1 MAFEGLTEKLSS
13 AFKKLRN
20 KGRLTE
26 SDVKEAMREIRLAL
40 LEADVSYKV
49 VKDFIKAVT
58 EKAVGTEVLESL
70 TPAQAIV
77 KIVNQELVSLMGGGS
92 AKITIASQPPTVVMM
107 VGLQGAGKTTNAAKL
122 AGLMRK
128 QNGKRPLL
136 AACDIYRPAAIQQLE
151 VVGKQLDIP
160 VFQMGQENPV
170 TIAEAA
176 IAHAKK
182 HGNDMVFL
190 DTAGRLH
197 VDEALMEELQAIK
210 QAVQP
215 SEILLV
221 VDAMIGQDAV
231 NAAKAF
237 DDALDIDGVV
247 LTKLDGDARGG
258 AALSIKA
265 VTGKPIK
272 FVGMGEKLDNIEVFH
287 PDRMASRILG
297 MGDVLTL
304 IEKAQETFDL
314 EEAAK
319 MEQKLRRAEFTLQ
332 DFLDQ
337 MQQVQKMGSPDELA
351 AMLPGVSARDMGDP
365 EEANKHL
372 KRTEAIIYSMTPQE
386 RRRPEILNASRRKR
400 IAAGSGVKVSD
411 VNRML
416 NEFESI
422 RKLIKQFTG
431 NKRMKKRGF
440 KGMKLPF

>member
-1 MAFEGLTEKLSS
+1 MAFESLGDKLKGVFNKLTGRGTLSEK
-13 AFKKLRN
+13 
-20 KGRLTE
+20 
-26 SDVKEAMREIRLAL
+26 DIKEAMRQVRLAL
-40 LEADVSYKV
+40 LEADVNYKV
-49 VKDFIKAVT
+49 TKEFVAKVS
-58 EKAVGTEVLESL
+58 EKAMGAEVMKSL
-70 TPAQAIV
+70 TPGQQVI
-77 KIVNQELVSLMGGGS
+77 KIVQQELTELMGGQH
-92 AKITIASQPPTVVMM
+92 AKLKVASKLPTVIVLC
-107 VGLQGAGKTTNAAKL
+107 GLQGAGKTTFAAKL
-122 AGLMRK
+122 GAYLKK
-128 QNGKRPLL
+128 QGKNPML
-136 AACDIYRPAAIQQLE
+136 AACDTVRPAAVDQLKTLGE
-151 VVGKQLDIP
+151 QTGIP
-160 VFQMGQENPV
+160 VHSGGTDPV
-170 TIAEAA
+170 KIVKQ
-176 IAHAKK
+176 AKK
-182 HGNDMVFL
+182 AAEDGMYDTLIV

-197 VDEALMEELQAIK
+197 IDEEMMQQI
-210 QAVQP
+210 QGVCSAVTP
-215 SEILLV
+215 TEVLLV
-221 VDAMIGQDAV
+221 VDAMTGQDAV
-231 NAAKAF
+231 NIAKSF
-237 DDALDIDGVV
+237 DETVPLTGIV

-258 AALSIKA
+258 AALSMRAI
-265 VTGKPIK
+265 TGKPIK
-272 FVGMGEKLDNIEVFH
+272 FAGTGEKIENIETFH
-287 PDRMASRILG
+287 PERMASRILG

>member
-1 MAFEGLTEKLSS
+1 MMAFESLGDKLKGVFNKLTGRGTLSEK
-13 AFKKLRN
+13 
-20 KGRLTE
+20 
-26 SDVKEAMREIRLAL
+26 DIKEAMRQVRLAL
-40 LEADVSYKV
+40 LEADVNYKV
-49 VKDFIKAVT
+49 TKEFVAKVS
-58 EKAVGTEVLESL
+58 EKAMGAEVMKSL
-70 TPAQAIV
+70 TPGQQVI
-77 KIVNQELVSLMGGGS
+77 KIVQQELTELMGGQH
-92 AKITIASQPPTVVMM
+92 AKLKVASKLPTVIVLC
-107 VGLQGAGKTTNAAKL
+107 GLQGAGKTTFAAKL
-122 AGLMRK
+122 GAYLKK
-128 QNGKRPLL
+128 QGKNPML
-136 AACDIYRPAAIQQLE
+136 AACDTVRLAAVDQLKTLGE
-151 VVGKQLDIP
+151 QTGIP
-160 VFQMGQENPV
+160 VHSGGTDPV
-170 TIAEAA
+170 KIVKQ
-176 IAHAKK
+176 AKK
-182 HGNDMVFL
+182 AAEDGMYDTLIV

-197 VDEALMEELQAIK
+197 IDEEMMQQI
-210 QAVQP
+210 QGVCSAVTP
-215 SEILLV
+215 TEVLLV
-221 VDAMIGQDAV
+221 VDAMTGQDAV
-231 NAAKAF
+231 NIAKSF
-237 DDALDIDGVV
+237 DETVPLTGIV

-258 AALSIKA
+258 AALSMRAI
-265 VTGKPIK
+265 TGKPIK
-272 FVGMGEKLDNIEVFH
+272 FAGTGEKIENIEPFH
-287 PDRMASRILG
+287 PERMASRILG

>member
-1 MAFEGLTEKLSS
+1 MMAFESLGDKLKGVFNKLTGRGTLSEK
-13 AFKKLRN
+13 
-20 KGRLTE
+20 
-26 SDVKEAMREIRLAL
+26 DIKEAMRQVRLAL
-40 LEADVSYKV
+40 LEADVNYKV
-49 VKDFIKAVT
+49 TKEFVAKVSEEAMG
-58 EKAVGTEVLESL
+58 AEVMKSL
-70 TPAQAIV
+70 TPGQQVI
-77 KIVNQELVSLMGGGS
+77 KIVQQELTELMGGQH
-92 AKITIASQPPTVVMM
+92 AKLKVASKLPTVIVLC
-107 VGLQGAGKTTNAAKL
+107 GLQGAGKTTFAAKL
-122 AGLMRK
+122 GAYLKK
-128 QNGKRPLL
+128 QGKNPML
-136 AACDIYRPAAIQQLE
+136 AACDTVRPAAVDQLKTLGE
-151 VVGKQLDIP
+151 QTGIPVHSGGTDPVKIGKQ
-160 VFQMGQENPV
+160 
-170 TIAEAA
+170 
-176 IAHAKK
+176 AKK
-182 HGNDMVFL
+182 AAEDGMYDTLIV

-197 VDEALMEELQAIK
+197 IDEEMMQQI
-210 QAVQP
+210 QGVCSAVTP
-215 SEILLV
+215 TEVLLV
-221 VDAMIGQDAV
+221 VDAMTGQDAV
-231 NAAKAF
+231 NIAKSF
-237 DDALDIDGVV
+237 DETVPLTGIV

-258 AALSIKA
+258 AALSMRAI
-265 VTGKPIK
+265 TGKPIK
-272 FVGMGEKLDNIEVFH
+272 FAGTGEKIENIEPFH
-287 PDRMASRILG
+287 PERMASRILG

>member
-1 MAFEGLTEKLSS
+1 MMAFESLGDKLKGVFNKLTGRGTLSEK
-13 AFKKLRN
+13 
-20 KGRLTE
+20 
-26 SDVKEAMREIRLAL
+26 DIKEAMRQVRLAL
-40 LEADVSYKV
+40 LEADVNYKV
-49 VKDFIKAVT
+49 TKEFVAKVS
-58 EKAVGTEVLESL
+58 EKAMGAEVMKSL
-70 TPAQAIV
+70 TPGQQVI
-77 KIVNQELVSLMGGGS
+77 KIVQQELTELMGGQH
-92 AKITIASQPPTVVMM
+92 AKPKVASKLPTVIVLC
-107 VGLQGAGKTTNAAKL
+107 GLQGAGKTTFAAKL
-122 AGLMRK
+122 GAYLKK
-128 QNGKRPLL
+128 QGKNPML
-136 AACDIYRPAAIQQLE
+136 AACDTVRPAAVDQLKTLGE
-151 VVGKQLDIP
+151 QTGIP
-160 VFQMGQENPV
+160 VHSGGTDPV
-170 TIAEAA
+170 KIVKQ
-176 IAHAKK
+176 AKK
-182 HGNDMVFL
+182 AAEDGMYDTLIV

-197 VDEALMEELQAIK
+197 IDEEMMQQI
-210 QAVQP
+210 QGVCSAVTP
-215 SEILLV
+215 TEVLLV
-221 VDAMIGQDAV
+221 VDAMTGQDAV
-231 NAAKAF
+231 NIAKSF
-237 DDALDIDGVV
+237 DETVPLTGIV

-258 AALSIKA
+258 AALSMRAI
-265 VTGKPIK
+265 TGKPIK
-272 FVGMGEKLDNIEVFH
+272 FAGTGEKIENIEPFH
-287 PDRMASRILG
+287 PERMASRILG

-365 EEANKHL
+365 EEAKKHL

-422 RKLIKQFTG
+422 RKLIKPFTG

>member
-1 MAFEGLTEKLSS
+1 MMAFESLGDKLKGVFNKLTGRGTLSEK
-13 AFKKLRN
+13 
-20 KGRLTE
+20 
-26 SDVKEAMREIRLAL
+26 DIKEAMRQVRLAL
-40 LEADVSYKV
+40 LEADVNYKV
-49 VKDFIKAVT
+49 TKEFVAKVS
-58 EKAVGTEVLESL
+58 EKAMGAEVMKSL
-70 TPAQAIV
+70 TPGQQVI
-77 KIVNQELVSLMGGGS
+77 KIVQQELTELMGGQH
-92 AKITIASQPPTVVMM
+92 AKLKVAGKLPTVIVLC
-107 VGLQGAGKTTNAAKL
+107 GLQGAGKTTFAAKL
-122 AGLMRK
+122 GAYLKK
-128 QNGKRPLL
+128 QGKNPML
-136 AACDIYRPAAIQQLE
+136 AACDTVRPAAVDQLKTLGE
-151 VVGKQLDIP
+151 QTGIP
-160 VFQMGQENPV
+160 VHSGGTDPV
-170 TIAEAA
+170 KIVKQ
-176 IAHAKK
+176 AKK
-182 HGNDMVFL
+182 AAEDGMYDTLIV

-197 VDEALMEELQAIK
+197 IDEEMMQQI
-210 QAVQP
+210 QGVCSAVTP
-215 SEILLV
+215 TEVLLV
-221 VDAMIGQDAV
+221 VDAMTGQDAV
-231 NAAKAF
+231 NIAKSF
-237 DDALDIDGVV
+237 DETVPLTGIV

-258 AALSIKA
+258 AALSMRAI
-265 VTGKPIK
+265 TGKPIK
-272 FVGMGEKLDNIEVFH
+272 FAGTGEKIENIEPFH
-287 PDRMASRILG
+287 PERMASRILG

-337 MQQVQKMGSPDELA
+337 MQQVQKMGSPDEWA

>member
-1 MAFEGLTEKLSS
+1 MMAFESLSDKLKGVFNKLTGRGTLSEK
-13 AFKKLRN
+13 
-20 KGRLTE
+20 
-26 SDVKEAMREIRLAL
+26 DIKEAMRQVRLAL
-40 LEADVSYKV
+40 LEADVNYKV
-49 VKDFIKAVT
+49 TKEFVAKVS
-58 EKAVGTEVLESL
+58 EKAMGAEVMKSL
-70 TPAQAIV
+70 TPGQQVI
-77 KIVNQELVSLMGGGS
+77 KIVQQELTELMGGQH
-92 AKITIASQPPTVVMM
+92 AKLKVASKLPTVIVLC
-107 VGLQGAGKTTNAAKL
+107 GLQGAGKTTFAAKL
-122 AGLMRK
+122 GAYLKK
-128 QNGKRPLL
+128 QGKNPML
-136 AACDIYRPAAIQQLE
+136 AACDTVRPAAVDQLKTLGE
-151 VVGKQLDIP
+151 QTGIP
-160 VFQMGQENPV
+160 VHSGGTDPV
-170 TIAEAA
+170 KIVKQ
-176 IAHAKK
+176 AKK
-182 HGNDMVFL
+182 AAEDGMYDTLIV

-197 VDEALMEELQAIK
+197 IDEEMMQQI
-210 QAVQP
+210 QGVCSAVTP
-215 SEILLV
+215 TEVLLV
-221 VDAMIGQDAV
+221 VDAMTGQDAV
-231 NAAKAF
+231 NIAKSF
-237 DDALDIDGVV
+237 DETVPLTGIV

-258 AALSIKA
+258 AALSMRAI
-265 VTGKPIK
+265 TGKPIK
-272 FVGMGEKLDNIEVFH
+272 FAGTGEKIENIEPFH
-287 PDRMASRILG
+287 PERMASRILG

>member
-1 MAFEGLTEKLSS
+1 MMAFESLGDKLKGVFNKLTGRGTLSEK
-13 AFKKLRN
+13 
-20 KGRLTE
+20 
-26 SDVKEAMREIRLAL
+26 DIKEAMRQVRLAL
-40 LEADVSYKV
+40 LEADVNYKV
-49 VKDFIKAVT
+49 TKEFVAKVS
-58 EKAVGTEVLESL
+58 EKAMGAEVMKSL
-70 TPAQAIV
+70 TPGQQVI
-77 KIVNQELVSLMGGGS
+77 KIVQQELTELMGGQH
-92 AKITIASQPPTVVMM
+92 AKLKVASKLPTVIVLC
-107 VGLQGAGKTTNAAKL
+107 GLQGAGKTTFAAKL
-122 AGLMRK
+122 GAYLKK
-128 QNGKRPLL
+128 QGKNPML
-136 AACDIYRPAAIQQLE
+136 AACDTVRLAAVDQLKTLGE
-151 VVGKQLDIP
+151 QTGIP
-160 VFQMGQENPV
+160 VHSGGTDPV
-170 TIAEAA
+170 KIVKQ
-176 IAHAKK
+176 AKK
-182 HGNDMVFL
+182 AAEDGMYDTLIV
-190 DTAGRLH
+190 DTADRLH
-197 VDEALMEELQAIK
+197 IDEEMMQQI
-210 QAVQP
+210 QGVCSAVTP
-215 SEILLV
+215 TEVLLV
-221 VDAMIGQDAV
+221 VDAMTGQDAV
-231 NAAKAF
+231 NIAKSF
-237 DDALDIDGVV
+237 DETVPLTGIV

-258 AALSIKA
+258 AALSMRAI
-265 VTGKPIK
+265 TGKPIK
-272 FVGMGEKLDNIEVFH
+272 FAGTGEKIENIEPFH
-287 PDRMASRILG
+287 PERMASRILG

-365 EEANKHL
+365 EEAKKHL

>member
-1 MAFEGLTEKLSS
+1 MMAFESLGDKLKGVFNKLTGRGTLSEK
-13 AFKKLRN
+13 
-20 KGRLTE
+20 
-26 SDVKEAMREIRLAL
+26 DIKEAMRQVRLAL
-40 LEADVSYKV
+40 LEADVNYKV
-49 VKDFIKAVT
+49 TKEFVAKVS
-58 EKAVGTEVLESL
+58 EKAMGAEVMKSL
-70 TPAQAIV
+70 TPGQQVI
-77 KIVNQELVSLMGGGS
+77 KIVQQELTELMGGQH
-92 AKITIASQPPTVVMM
+92 AKLKVASKLPTVIVLC
-107 VGLQGAGKTTNAAKL
+107 GLQGAGKTTFAAKL
-122 AGLMRK
+122 GAYLKK
-128 QNGKRPLL
+128 QGKNPML
-136 AACDIYRPAAIQQLE
+136 AACDTVRPAAVDQLKTLGE
-151 VVGKQLDIP
+151 QTGIP
-160 VFQMGQENPV
+160 VHSGGTDPV
-170 TIAEAA
+170 KIVKQ
-176 IAHAKK
+176 AKK
-182 HGNDMVFL
+182 AAEDGMYDTLIV

-197 VDEALMEELQAIK
+197 IDEEMMQQI
-210 QAVQP
+210 QGVCSAVTP
-215 SEILLV
+215 TEVLLV
-221 VDAMIGQDAV
+221 VDAMTGQDAV
-231 NAAKAF
+231 NIAKSF
-237 DDALDIDGVV
+237 DETVPLTGIV

-258 AALSIKA
+258 AALSMRAI
-265 VTGKPIK
+265 TGKPIK
-272 FVGMGEKLDNIEVFH
+272 FAGTGEKIENIEPFH
-287 PDRMASRILG
+287 PERMASRILG

-365 EEANKHL
+365 EEAKKHL

-416 NEFESI
+416 DEFESI

>member
-1 MAFEGLTEKLSS
+1 MMAFESLGDKLKGVFNKLTGRGTLSEK
-13 AFKKLRN
+13 
-20 KGRLTE
+20 
-26 SDVKEAMREIRLAL
+26 DIKEAMRQVRLAL
-40 LEADVSYKV
+40 LEADVNYKV
-49 VKDFIKAVT
+49 TKEFVAKVS
-58 EKAVGTEVLESL
+58 EKAMGAEVMKSL
-70 TPAQAIV
+70 TPGQQVI
-77 KIVNQELVSLMGGGS
+77 KIVQQELTELMGGQH
-92 AKITIASQPPTVVMM
+92 AKLKVASKLPTVIVLC
-107 VGLQGAGKTTNAAKL
+107 GLQGAGKTTFAAKL
-122 AGLMRK
+122 GAYLKK
-128 QNGKRPLL
+128 QGKNPML
-136 AACDIYRPAAIQQLE
+136 AACDTVRLAAVDQLKTLGE
-151 VVGKQLDIP
+151 QTGIP
-160 VFQMGQENPV
+160 VHSGGTDPV
-170 TIAEAA
+170 KIVKQ
-176 IAHAKK
+176 AKK
-182 HGNDMVFL
+182 AAEDGMYDTLIV

-197 VDEALMEELQAIK
+197 IDEEMMQQI
-210 QAVQP
+210 QGVCSAVTP
-215 SEILLV
+215 TEVLLV
-221 VDAMIGQDAV
+221 VDAMTGQDAV
-231 NAAKAF
+231 NIAKSF
-237 DDALDIDGVV
+237 DETVPLTGIV

-258 AALSIKA
+258 AALSMRAI
-265 VTGKPIK
+265 TGKPIK
-272 FVGMGEKLDNIEVFH
+272 FAGTGEKIENIEPFH
-287 PDRMASRILG
+287 PERMASRILG

-304 IEKAQETFDL
+304 IEKAQDTFDL

-365 EEANKHL
+365 EEAKKHL

>member
-1 MAFEGLTEKLSS
+1 MMAFESLGDKLKGVFNKLTGRGTLSEK
-13 AFKKLRN
+13 
-20 KGRLTE
+20 
-26 SDVKEAMREIRLAL
+26 DIKEAMRQVRLAL
-40 LEADVSYKV
+40 LEADVNYKV
-49 VKDFIKAVT
+49 TKEFVAKVS
-58 EKAVGTEVLESL
+58 EKAMGAEVMKSL
-70 TPAQAIV
+70 TPGQQVI
-77 KIVNQELVSLMGGGS
+77 KIVQQELTELMGGQH
-92 AKITIASQPPTVVMM
+92 AKLKVASKLPTVIVLC
-107 VGLQGAGKTTNAAKL
+107 GLQGAGKTTFAAKL
-122 AGLMRK
+122 GAYLKK
-128 QNGKRPLL
+128 QGKNPML
-136 AACDIYRPAAIQQLE
+136 AACDTVRPAAVDQLKTLGE
-151 VVGKQLDIP
+151 QTGIP
-160 VFQMGQENPV
+160 VHSGGTDPV
-170 TIAEAA
+170 KIVKQ
-176 IAHAKK
+176 AKK
-182 HGNDMVFL
+182 AAEDGMYDTLIV

-197 VDEALMEELQAIK
+197 IDEEMMQQI
-210 QAVQP
+210 QGVCSAVTP
-215 SEILLV
+215 TEVLLV
-221 VDAMIGQDAV
+221 VDAMTGQDAV
-231 NAAKAF
+231 NIAKSF
-237 DDALDIDGVV
+237 DETVPLTGIV

-258 AALSIKA
+258 AALSMRAI
-265 VTGKPIK
+265 TGKPIK
-272 FVGMGEKLDNIEVFH
+272 FAGTGEKIENIEPFH
-287 PDRMASRILG
+287 PERMASRILG

>member
-1 MAFEGLTEKLSS
+1 MMAFESLGDKLKGVFNKLTGRGTLSEK
-13 AFKKLRN
+13 
-20 KGRLTE
+20 
-26 SDVKEAMREIRLAL
+26 DIKEAMRQVRLAL
-40 LEADVSYKV
+40 LEADVNYKV
-49 VKDFIKAVT
+49 TKEFVAKVS
-58 EKAVGTEVLESL
+58 EKAMGAEVMKSL
-70 TPAQAIV
+70 TPGQQVI
-77 KIVNQELVSLMGGGS
+77 KIVQQELTELMGGQH
-92 AKITIASQPPTVVMM
+92 AKLKVASKLPTVIVLC
-107 VGLQGAGKTTNAAKL
+107 GLQGAGKTTFAAKL
-122 AGLMRK
+122 GAYLKK
-128 QNGKRPLL
+128 QGKNPML
-136 AACDIYRPAAIQQLE
+136 AACDTVRPAAVDQLKTLGE
-151 VVGKQLDIP
+151 QTGIP
-160 VFQMGQENPV
+160 VHSGGTDPV
-170 TIAEAA
+170 KIVKQ
-176 IAHAKK
+176 AKK
-182 HGNDMVFL
+182 AAEDGMYDTLIV

-197 VDEALMEELQAIK
+197 IDEEMMQQI
-210 QAVQP
+210 QGVCSAVTP
-215 SEILLV
+215 TEVLLV
-221 VDAMIGQDAV
+221 VDAMTGQDAV
-231 NAAKAF
+231 NIAKSF
-237 DDALDIDGVV
+237 DETVPLTGIV

-258 AALSIKA
+258 AALSMRAI
-265 VTGKPIK
+265 TGKPIK
-272 FVGMGEKLDNIEVFH
+272 FAGTGEKIENIETFH
-287 PDRMASRILG
+287 PERMASRILG

-337 MQQVQKMGSPDELA
+337 MQQVQKTGSPDELA

-365 EEANKHL
+365 EEAKKHL

>member
-1 MAFEGLTEKLSS
+1 MMAFESLGDKLKGVFNKLTGRGTLSEK
-13 AFKKLRN
+13 
-20 KGRLTE
+20 
-26 SDVKEAMREIRLAL
+26 DIKEAMRQVRLAL
-40 LEADVSYKV
+40 LEADVNYKV
-49 VKDFIKAVT
+49 TKEFVAKVS
-58 EKAVGTEVLESL
+58 EKAMGAEVMKSL
-70 TPAQAIV
+70 TPGQQVI
-77 KIVNQELVSLMGGGS
+77 KIVQQELTELMGGQH
-92 AKITIASQPPTVVMM
+92 AKLKVAGKLPTVIVLC
-107 VGLQGAGKTTNAAKL
+107 GLQGAGKTTFAAKL
-122 AGLMRK
+122 GAYLKK
-128 QNGKRPLL
+128 QGKNPML
-136 AACDIYRPAAIQQLE
+136 AACDTVRPAAVDQLKPRGE
-151 VVGKQLDIP
+151 QTGIP
-160 VFQMGQENPV
+160 VHSGGTDPV
-170 TIAEAA
+170 KIVKQ
-176 IAHAKK
+176 AKK
-182 HGNDMVFL
+182 AAEDGMYDTLIV

-197 VDEALMEELQAIK
+197 IDEEMMQQI
-210 QAVQP
+210 QGVCSAVTP
-215 SEILLV
+215 TEVLLV
-221 VDAMIGQDAV
+221 VDAMTGQDAV
-231 NAAKAF
+231 NIAKSF
-237 DDALDIDGVV
+237 DETVPLTGIV

-258 AALSIKA
+258 AALSMRAI
-265 VTGKPIK
+265 TGKPIK
-272 FVGMGEKLDNIEVFH
+272 FAGTGEKIENIEPFH
-287 PDRMASRILG
+287 PERMASRILG

-365 EEANKHL
+365 EEAKKHL

>member
-1 MAFEGLTEKLSS
+1 MMAFESLGDKLKGVFNKLTGRGTLSEK
-13 AFKKLRN
+13 
-20 KGRLTE
+20 
-26 SDVKEAMREIRLAL
+26 DIKEAMRQVRLAL
-40 LEADVSYKV
+40 LEADVNYKV
-49 VKDFIKAVT
+49 TKEFVAKVS
-58 EKAVGTEVLESL
+58 EKAMGAEVMKSL
-70 TPAQAIV
+70 TPGQQVI
-77 KIVNQELVSLMGGGS
+77 KIVQQELTELMGGQH
-92 AKITIASQPPTVVMM
+92 AKLKVASKLPTVIVLC
-107 VGLQGAGKTTNAAKL
+107 GLQGAGKTTFAAKL
-122 AGLMRK
+122 GAYLKK
-128 QNGKRPLL
+128 QGKNPML
-136 AACDIYRPAAIQQLE
+136 AACDTVRPAAVDQLKTLGE
-151 VVGKQLDIP
+151 QTGIP
-160 VFQMGQENPV
+160 VHSGGTDPV
-170 TIAEAA
+170 KIVKQ
-176 IAHAKK
+176 AKK
-182 HGNDMVFL
+182 AAEDGMYDTLIV

-197 VDEALMEELQAIK
+197 IDEEMMQQI
-210 QAVQP
+210 QGVCSAVTHT
-215 SEILLV
+215 EVLLV
-221 VDAMIGQDAV
+221 VDAMTGQGAV
-231 NAAKAF
+231 NIAKSF
-237 DDALDIDGVV
+237 DETVPLTGIV

-258 AALSIKA
+258 AALSMRAI
-265 VTGKPIK
+265 TGKPIK
-272 FVGMGEKLDNIEVFH
+272 FAGTGEKIENIEPFH
-287 PDRMASRILG
+287 PERMASRILG

>member
-1 MAFEGLTEKLSS
+1 MMAFESLGDKLKGVFNKLTGRGTLSEK
-13 AFKKLRN
+13 
-20 KGRLTE
+20 
-26 SDVKEAMREIRLAL
+26 DIKEAMRQVRLAL
-40 LEADVSYKV
+40 LEADVNYKV
-49 VKDFIKAVT
+49 TKEFVAKVS
-58 EKAVGTEVLESL
+58 EKAMGAEVMKSL
-70 TPAQAIV
+70 TPGQQVI
-77 KIVNQELVSLMGGGS
+77 KIVQQELTELMGGQH
-92 AKITIASQPPTVVMM
+92 AKLKVASKLPTVIVLC
-107 VGLQGAGKTTNAAKL
+107 GLQGAGKTTFAAKL
-122 AGLMRK
+122 GAYLKK
-128 QNGKRPLL
+128 QGKNPML
-136 AACDIYRPAAIQQLE
+136 AACDTVRLAAVDQLKTLGE
-151 VVGKQLDIP
+151 QTGIP
-160 VFQMGQENPV
+160 VHSGGTDPV
-170 TIAEAA
+170 KIVKQ
-176 IAHAKK
+176 AKK
-182 HGNDMVFL
+182 AAEDGMYDTLIV

-197 VDEALMEELQAIK
+197 IDEEMMQQI
-210 QAVQP
+210 QGVCSAVTP
-215 SEILLV
+215 TEVLLV
-221 VDAMIGQDAV
+221 VDAMTGQDAV
-231 NAAKAF
+231 NIAKSF
-237 DDALDIDGVV
+237 DETVPLTGIV

-258 AALSIKA
+258 AALSMRAI
-265 VTGKPIK
+265 TGKPIK
-272 FVGMGEKLDNIEVFH
+272 FAGTGEKIENIEPFH
-287 PDRMASRILG
+287 PERMASRILG

-365 EEANKHL
+365 EEAKKHL
-372 KRTEAIIYSMTPQE
+372 KRTEAIIYSMTPQV

>member
-1 MAFEGLTEKLSS
+1 MMAFESLGDKLKGVFNKLTGRGTLSEK
-13 AFKKLRN
+13 
-20 KGRLTE
+20 
-26 SDVKEAMREIRLAL
+26 DIKEAMRQVRLAL
-40 LEADVSYKV
+40 LEADVNYKV
-49 VKDFIKAVT
+49 TKEFVAKVS
-58 EKAVGTEVLESL
+58 EKAMGAEVMKSL
-70 TPAQAIV
+70 TPGQQVI
-77 KIVNQELVSLMGGGS
+77 KIVQQELTELMGGQH
-92 AKITIASQPPTVVMM
+92 AKLKVASKLPTVIVLC
-107 VGLQGAGKTTNAAKL
+107 GLQGAGKTTFAAKL
-122 AGLMRK
+122 GAYLKK
-128 QNGKRPLL
+128 QGKNPML
-136 AACDIYRPAAIQQLE
+136 AACDTVRPAAVDQLKTLGE
-151 VVGKQLDIP
+151 QTGIP
-160 VFQMGQENPV
+160 VHSGGTDPV
-170 TIAEAA
+170 KIVKQ
-176 IAHAKK
+176 AKK
-182 HGNDMVFL
+182 AAEDGMYDTLIV

-197 VDEALMEELQAIK
+197 IDEEMMQQI
-210 QAVQP
+210 QGVCSAVTP
-215 SEILLV
+215 TEVLLV
-221 VDAMIGQDAV
+221 VDAMTGQDAV
-231 NAAKAF
+231 NIAKSF
-237 DDALDIDGVV
+237 DETVPLTGIV

-258 AALSIKA
+258 AALSMRAI
-265 VTGKPIK
+265 TGKPIK
-272 FVGMGEKLDNIEVFH
+272 FAGTGEKIENIEPFH
-287 PDRMASRILG
+287 PERMASRILG

-304 IEKAQETFDL
+304 IEIAQETFDL

>member
-1 MAFEGLTEKLSS
+1 MMAFESLGDKLKGVFNKLTGRGTLSEK
-13 AFKKLRN
+13 
-20 KGRLTE
+20 
-26 SDVKEAMREIRLAL
+26 DIKEAMRQVRLAL
-40 LEADVSYKV
+40 LEADVNYKV
-49 VKDFIKAVT
+49 TKEFVAKVS
-58 EKAVGTEVLESL
+58 EKAMGAEVMKSL
-70 TPAQAIV
+70 TPGQQVI
-77 KIVNQELVSLMGGGS
+77 KIVQQELTELMGGQH
-92 AKITIASQPPTVVMM
+92 AKLKVASKLPTVIVLC
-107 VGLQGAGKTTNAAKL
+107 GLQGAGKTTFAAKL
-122 AGLMRK
+122 GAYLKK
-128 QNGKRPLL
+128 QGKNPML
-136 AACDIYRPAAIQQLE
+136 AACDTVRLAAVDQLKTLGE
-151 VVGKQLDIP
+151 QTGIP
-160 VFQMGQENPV
+160 VHSGGGTDPV
-170 TIAEAA
+170 KIVKQ
-176 IAHAKK
+176 AKK
-182 HGNDMVFL
+182 AAEDGMYDTLIV

-197 VDEALMEELQAIK
+197 IDEEMMQQI
-210 QAVQP
+210 QGVCSAVTP
-215 SEILLV
+215 TEVLLV
-221 VDAMIGQDAV
+221 VDAMTGQDAV
-231 NAAKAF
+231 NIAKSF
-237 DDALDIDGVV
+237 DETVPLTGIV

-258 AALSIKA
+258 AALSMRAI
-265 VTGKPIK
+265 TGKPIK
-272 FVGMGEKLDNIEVFH
+272 FAGTGEKIENIEPFH
-287 PDRMASRILG
+287 PERMASRILG

-365 EEANKHL
+365 EEAKKHL

>member
-1 MAFEGLTEKLSS
+1 
-13 AFKKLRN
+13 
-20 KGRLTE
+20 
-26 SDVKEAMREIRLAL
+26 
-40 LEADVSYKV
+40 
-49 VKDFIKAVT
+49 
-58 EKAVGTEVLESL
+58 
-70 TPAQAIV
+70 
-77 KIVNQELVSLMGGGS
+77 
-92 AKITIASQPPTVVMM
+92 
-107 VGLQGAGKTTNAAKL
+107 
-122 AGLMRK
+122 
-128 QNGKRPLL
+128 
-136 AACDIYRPAAIQQLE
+136 
-151 VVGKQLDIP
+151 
-160 VFQMGQENPV
+160 
-170 TIAEAA
+170 
-176 IAHAKK
+176 
-182 HGNDMVFL
+182 
-190 DTAGRLH
+190 
-197 VDEALMEELQAIK
+197 
-210 QAVQP
+210 
-215 SEILLV
+215 
-221 VDAMIGQDAV
+221 
-231 NAAKAF
+231 
-237 DDALDIDGVV
+237 
-247 LTKLDGDARGG
+247 
-258 AALSIKA
+258 
-265 VTGKPIK
+265 
-272 FVGMGEKLDNIEVFH
+272 
-287 PDRMASRILG
+287 MASRILG

-365 EEANKHL
+365 EEAKKHL

>member
-1 MAFEGLTEKLSS
+1 MMAFESLGDKLKGVFNKLTGRGTLSEK
-13 AFKKLRN
+13 
-20 KGRLTE
+20 
-26 SDVKEAMREIRLAL
+26 DIKEAMRQVRLAL
-40 LEADVSYKV
+40 LEADVNYKV
-49 VKDFIKAVT
+49 TKEFVAKVS
-58 EKAVGTEVLESL
+58 EKAMGAEVMKSL
-70 TPAQAIV
+70 TPGQQVI
-77 KIVNQELVSLMGGGS
+77 KIVQQELTELMGGQH
-92 AKITIASQPPTVVMM
+92 AKLKVASKLPTVIVLC
-107 VGLQGAGKTTNAAKL
+107 GLQGAGKTTFAAKL
-122 AGLMRK
+122 GAYLKK
-128 QNGKRPLL
+128 QGKNPML
-136 AACDIYRPAAIQQLE
+136 AACDTVRPAAVDQLKTLGE
-151 VVGKQLDIP
+151 QTGIP
-160 VFQMGQENPV
+160 VHSGGTDPV
-170 TIAEAA
+170 KIVKQ
-176 IAHAKK
+176 AKK
-182 HGNDMVFL
+182 AAEDGMYDTLIV

-197 VDEALMEELQAIK
+197 IDEEMMQQI
-210 QAVQP
+210 QGVCSAVTP
-215 SEILLV
+215 TEVLLV
-221 VDAMIGQDAV
+221 VDAMTGQDAV
-231 NAAKAF
+231 NIAKSF
-237 DDALDIDGVV
+237 DETVPLTGIV

-258 AALSIKA
+258 AALSMRAI
-265 VTGKPIK
+265 TGKPIK
-272 FVGMGEKLDNIEVFH
+272 FAGTGEKIENIEPFH
-287 PDRMASRILG
+287 PERMASRILG

-365 EEANKHL
+365 EEAKKHL

-386 RRRPEILNASRRKR
+386 RRRPEILHASRRKR

>member
-1 MAFEGLTEKLSS
+1 MMAFESLGDKLKGVFNKLTGRGTLSEK
-13 AFKKLRN
+13 
-20 KGRLTE
+20 
-26 SDVKEAMREIRLAL
+26 DIKEAMRQVRLAL
-40 LEADVSYKV
+40 LEADVNYKV
-49 VKDFIKAVT
+49 TKEFVAKVS
-58 EKAVGTEVLESL
+58 EKAMGAEVMKSL
-70 TPAQAIV
+70 TPGQQVI
-77 KIVNQELVSLMGGGS
+77 KIVQQELTELMGGQH
-92 AKITIASQPPTVVMM
+92 AKLKVASKLPTVIVLC
-107 VGLQGAGKTTNAAKL
+107 GLQGAGKTTFAAKL
-122 AGLMRK
+122 GAYLKK
-128 QNGKRPLL
+128 QGKNPML
-136 AACDIYRPAAIQQLE
+136 AACDTVRPAAVDQLKTLGE
-151 VVGKQLDIP
+151 QTGIP
-160 VFQMGQENPV
+160 VHCGGMDPV
-170 TIAEAA
+170 KIVKQ
-176 IAHAKK
+176 AKK
-182 HGNDMVFL
+182 AAEDGMYDTLIV

-197 VDEALMEELQAIK
+197 IDEEMMQQI
-210 QAVQP
+210 QGVCGAVTP
-215 SEILLV
+215 TEVLLV
-221 VDAMIGQDAV
+221 VDAMTGQDAV
-231 NAAKAF
+231 NIAKAF
-237 DDALDIDGVV
+237 DETVPLTGIV

-258 AALSIKA
+258 AALSMRAI
-265 VTGKPIK
+265 TGKPIK
-272 FVGMGEKLDNIEVFH
+272 FAGTGEKIENIEPFH
-287 PDRMASRILG
+287 PERMASRILG

-365 EEANKHL
+365 EETQKHL

-400 IAAGSGVKVSD
+400 IAAGSGVRVSD

>member
-1 MAFEGLTEKLSS
+1 MMAFESLGDKLKGVFNKLTGRGTLSEK
-13 AFKKLRN
+13 
-20 KGRLTE
+20 
-26 SDVKEAMREIRLAL
+26 DIKEAMRQVRLAL
-40 LEADVSYKV
+40 LEADVNYKV
-49 VKDFIKAVT
+49 TKEFVAKVS
-58 EKAVGTEVLESL
+58 EKAMGAEVMKSL
-70 TPAQAIV
+70 TPGQQVI
-77 KIVNQELVSLMGGGS
+77 KIVQQELTELMGGQH
-92 AKITIASQPPTVVMM
+92 AKLKVASKLPTVIVLC
-107 VGLQGAGKTTNAAKL
+107 GLQGAGKTTFAAKL
-122 AGLMRK
+122 GAYLKK
-128 QNGKRPLL
+128 QGKNPML
-136 AACDIYRPAAIQQLE
+136 AACDTVRPAAVDQLKTLGE
-151 VVGKQLDIP
+151 QTGIP
-160 VFQMGQENPV
+160 VHSGGTDPV
-170 TIAEAA
+170 KIVKQ
-176 IAHAKK
+176 AKK
-182 HGNDMVFL
+182 AAEDGMYDTLIV

-197 VDEALMEELQAIK
+197 IDEEMMQQI
-210 QAVQP
+210 QGVCSAVTP
-215 SEILLV
+215 TEVLLV
-221 VDAMIGQDAV
+221 VDAMTGQDAV
-231 NAAKAF
+231 NIAKSF
-237 DDALDIDGVV
+237 DETVPLTGIV

-258 AALSIKA
+258 AALSMRAI
-265 VTGKPIK
+265 TGKPIK
-272 FVGMGEKLDNIEVFH
+272 FAGTGEKIENIEPFH
-287 PDRMASRILG
+287 PERMASRILG

-304 IEKAQETFDL
+304 IEKAQETVDL

-365 EEANKHL
+365 EEAKKHL

>member
-1 MAFEGLTEKLSS
+1 MMAFESLGDKLKGVFNKLTGRGTLSEK
-13 AFKKLRN
+13 
-20 KGRLTE
+20 
-26 SDVKEAMREIRLAL
+26 DIKEAMRQVRLAL
-40 LEADVSYKV
+40 LEADVNYKV
-49 VKDFIKAVT
+49 TKEFVAKVS
-58 EKAVGTEVLESL
+58 EKAMGAEVMKSL
-70 TPAQAIV
+70 TPGQQVI
-77 KIVNQELVSLMGGGS
+77 KIVQQELTELMGGQH
-92 AKITIASQPPTVVMM
+92 AKLKVASKLPTVIVLC
-107 VGLQGAGKTTNAAKL
+107 GLQGAGKTTFAAKL
-122 AGLMRK
+122 GAYLKK
-128 QNGKRPLL
+128 QGKNPML
-136 AACDIYRPAAIQQLE
+136 AACDTVRPAAVDQLKTLGE
-151 VVGKQLDIP
+151 QTGIP
-160 VFQMGQENPV
+160 VHSGGTDPV
-170 TIAEAA
+170 KIVKQ
-176 IAHAKK
+176 AKK
-182 HGNDMVFL
+182 AAEDGMYDTLIV

-197 VDEALMEELQAIK
+197 IDEEMMQQI
-210 QAVQP
+210 QGVCSAVTP
-215 SEILLV
+215 TEVLLV
-221 VDAMIGQDAV
+221 VDAMTGQDAV
-231 NAAKAF
+231 NIAKSF
-237 DDALDIDGVV
+237 DETVPLTGIV

-258 AALSIKA
+258 AALSMRAI
-265 VTGKPIK
+265 TGKPIK
-272 FVGMGEKLDNIEVFH
+272 FAGTGEKIENIEPFH
-287 PDRMASRILG
+287 PERMASRILG

-351 AMLPGVSARDMGDP
+351 ALLPGVSARDMGDP
-365 EEANKHL
+365 EEANKPL

>member
-1 MAFEGLTEKLSS
+1 MMAFESLGDKLKGVFNKLTGRGTLSEK
-13 AFKKLRN
+13 
-20 KGRLTE
+20 
-26 SDVKEAMREIRLAL
+26 DIKEAMRQVRLAL
-40 LEADVSYKV
+40 LEADVNYKV
-49 VKDFIKAVT
+49 TKEFVAKVS
-58 EKAVGTEVLESL
+58 EKAMGAEVMKSL
-70 TPAQAIV
+70 TPGQQVI
-77 KIVNQELVSLMGGGS
+77 KIVQQELTELMGGQH
-92 AKITIASQPPTVVMM
+92 AKLKVASKLPTVIVLC
-107 VGLQGAGKTTNAAKL
+107 GLQGAGKTTFAAKL
-122 AGLMRK
+122 GAYLKK
-128 QNGKRPLL
+128 QGKNPML
-136 AACDIYRPAAIQQLE
+136 AACDTVRLAAVDQLKTLGE
-151 VVGKQLDIP
+151 QTGIP
-160 VFQMGQENPV
+160 VHSGGTDPV
-170 TIAEAA
+170 KIVKQ
-176 IAHAKK
+176 AKK
-182 HGNDMVFL
+182 AAEDGMYDTLIV

-197 VDEALMEELQAIK
+197 IDEEMMQQI
-210 QAVQP
+210 QGVCSAVTP
-215 SEILLV
+215 TEVLLV
-221 VDAMIGQDAV
+221 VDAMTGQDAV
-231 NAAKAF
+231 NIAKSF
-237 DDALDIDGVV
+237 DETVPLTGIV

-258 AALSIKA
+258 AALSRRA
-265 VTGKPIK
+265 STGKPIK
-272 FVGMGEKLDNIEVFH
+272 FAGTGEKIDNIEPFH
-287 PDRMASRILG
+287 PERMASRILG

-365 EEANKHL
+365 EEAKKHL

>member
-1 MAFEGLTEKLSS
+1 MMAFESLGDKLKGVFNKLTGRGTLSEK
-13 AFKKLRN
+13 
-20 KGRLTE
+20 
-26 SDVKEAMREIRLAL
+26 DIKEAMRLVRLAL
-40 LEADVSYKV
+40 LEADVNYKV
-49 VKDFIKAVT
+49 TKEFVAKVS
-58 EKAVGTEVLESL
+58 EKAMGAEVMKSL
-70 TPAQAIV
+70 TPGQQVI
-77 KIVNQELVSLMGGGS
+77 KIVQQELTELMGGQH
-92 AKITIASQPPTVVMM
+92 AKLKVASKLPTVIVLC
-107 VGLQGAGKTTNAAKL
+107 GLQGAGKTTFAAKL
-122 AGLMRK
+122 GAYLKK
-128 QNGKRPLL
+128 QGKNPML
-136 AACDIYRPAAIQQLE
+136 AACDTVRPAAVDQLKTLGE
-151 VVGKQLDIP
+151 QTGIP
-160 VFQMGQENPV
+160 VHSGGTDPV
-170 TIAEAA
+170 KIVKQ
-176 IAHAKK
+176 AKK
-182 HGNDMVFL
+182 AAEDGMYDTLIV

-197 VDEALMEELQAIK
+197 IDEEMMQQI
-210 QAVQP
+210 QGVCSAVTP
-215 SEILLV
+215 TEVLLV
-221 VDAMIGQDAV
+221 VDAMTGQDAV
-231 NAAKAF
+231 NIAKSF
-237 DDALDIDGVV
+237 DETVPLTGIV

-258 AALSIKA
+258 AALSMRAI
-265 VTGKPIK
+265 TGKPIK
-272 FVGMGEKLDNIEVFH
+272 FAGTGEKIENIEPFH
-287 PDRMASRILG
+287 PERMASRILG

-365 EEANKHL
+365 EEAKKHL

>member
-1 MAFEGLTEKLSS
+1 MMALESLGDKLKGVFNKLTGRGTLSEK
-13 AFKKLRN
+13 
-20 KGRLTE
+20 
-26 SDVKEAMREIRLAL
+26 DIKEAMRQVRLAL
-40 LEADVSYKV
+40 LEADVNYKV
-49 VKDFIKAVT
+49 TKEFVAKVS
-58 EKAVGTEVLESL
+58 EKAMGAEVMKSL
-70 TPAQAIV
+70 TPGQQVI
-77 KIVNQELVSLMGGGS
+77 KIVQQELTELMGGQH
-92 AKITIASQPPTVVMM
+92 AKLKVASKLPTVIVLC
-107 VGLQGAGKTTNAAKL
+107 GLQGAGKTTFAAKL
-122 AGLMRK
+122 GAYLKK
-128 QNGKRPLL
+128 QGKNPML
-136 AACDIYRPAAIQQLE
+136 AACDTVRPAAVDQLKTLGE
-151 VVGKQLDIP
+151 QTGIP
-160 VFQMGQENPV
+160 VHSGGTDPV
-170 TIAEAA
+170 KIVKQ
-176 IAHAKK
+176 AKK
-182 HGNDMVFL
+182 AAEDGMYDTLIV

-197 VDEALMEELQAIK
+197 IDEEMMQQI
-210 QAVQP
+210 QGVCSAVTP
-215 SEILLV
+215 TEVLLV
-221 VDAMIGQDAV
+221 VDAMTGQDAV
-231 NAAKAF
+231 NIAKSF
-237 DDALDIDGVV
+237 DETVPLTGIV

-258 AALSIKA
+258 AALSMRAI
-265 VTGKPIK
+265 TGKPIK
-272 FVGMGEKLDNIEVFH
+272 FAGTGEKIENIEPFH
-287 PDRMASRILG
+287 PERMASRILG

>member
-1 MAFEGLTEKLSS
+1 MMAFESLGDKLKGVFNKLTGRGTLSEK
-13 AFKKLRN
+13 
-20 KGRLTE
+20 
-26 SDVKEAMREIRLAL
+26 DIKEAMRQVRLAL
-40 LEADVSYKV
+40 LEADVNYKV
-49 VKDFIKAVT
+49 TKEFVAKVS
-58 EKAVGTEVLESL
+58 EKAMGAEVMKSL
-70 TPAQAIV
+70 TPGQQVI
-77 KIVNQELVSLMGGGS
+77 KIVQQELTELMGGQH
-92 AKITIASQPPTVVMM
+92 AKLKVASKLPTVIVLC
-107 VGLQGAGKTTNAAKL
+107 GLQGAGKTTFAAKL
-122 AGLMRK
+122 GAYLKK
-128 QNGKRPLL
+128 QGKNPML
-136 AACDIYRPAAIQQLE
+136 AACDTVRPAAVDQLKTLGE
-151 VVGKQLDIP
+151 QTGIP
-160 VFQMGQENPV
+160 VHSGGTDPV
-170 TIAEAA
+170 KIVKQ
-176 IAHAKK
+176 AKK
-182 HGNDMVFL
+182 AAEDGMYDTLIV

-197 VDEALMEELQAIK
+197 IDEEMMQQI
-210 QAVQP
+210 QGVCSAVTP
-215 SEILLV
+215 TEVLLV
-221 VDAMIGQDAV
+221 VDAMTGQDAV
-231 NAAKAF
+231 NIAKSF
-237 DDALDIDGVV
+237 DETVPLTGIV

-258 AALSIKA
+258 AALSMRAI
-265 VTGKPIK
+265 TGKPIK
-272 FVGMGEKLDNIEVFH
+272 FAGTGEKIENIEPFH
-287 PDRMASRILG
+287 PERMASRILG
-297 MGDVLTL
+297 RGDVLTL

>member
-1 MAFEGLTEKLSS
+1 MAFESLGDKLKGVFNKLTGRGTLSEK
-13 AFKKLRN
+13 
-20 KGRLTE
+20 
-26 SDVKEAMREIRLAL
+26 DIKEAMRQVRLAL
-40 LEADVSYKV
+40 LEADVNYKV
-49 VKDFIKAVT
+49 TKEFVAKVS
-58 EKAVGTEVLESL
+58 EKAMGAEVMKSL
-70 TPAQAIV
+70 TPGQQVI
-77 KIVNQELVSLMGGGS
+77 KIVQQELTELMGGQH
-92 AKITIASQPPTVVMM
+92 AKLKVASKLPTVIVLC
-107 VGLQGAGKTTNAAKL
+107 GLQGAGKTTFAAKL
-122 AGLMRK
+122 GAYLKK
-128 QNGKRPLL
+128 QGKNPML
-136 AACDIYRPAAIQQLE
+136 AACDTVRPAAVDQLKTLGE
-151 VVGKQLDIP
+151 QTGIP
-160 VFQMGQENPV
+160 VHSGGTDPV
-170 TIAEAA
+170 KIVKQ
-176 IAHAKK
+176 AKK
-182 HGNDMVFL
+182 AAEDGMYDTLIV

-197 VDEALMEELQAIK
+197 IDEEMMQQI
-210 QAVQP
+210 QGVCSAVTP
-215 SEILLV
+215 TEVLLV
-221 VDAMIGQDAV
+221 VDAMTGQDAV
-231 NAAKAF
+231 NIAKSF
-237 DDALDIDGVV
+237 DETVPLTGIV

-258 AALSIKA
+258 AALSMRAI
-265 VTGKPIK
+265 TGKPIK
-272 FVGMGEKLDNIEVFH
+272 FAGTGEKIENIEPFH
-287 PDRMASRILG
+287 PERMASRILG